1 MNETIE
7 RYESN
12 VRSYCRKW
20 PATFAT
26 SKGPFMYDEEGN
38 RYIDFFD
45 GAGTLNYGHNNPFI
59 KQAVV
64 DYLMSDG
71 IIHALDM
78 TTSAK
83 VAFIE
88 TLQERILKP
97 RGLDYKVAFP
107 GPTGTNANEL
117 ALKFARK
124 ATGRTEV
131 WALMGAFHGM
141 TLGAL
146 ALTSDTYSRDG
157 AGLPLV
163 GTRHMPAPYT
173 LPGLDALAY
182 MEAVLADDH
191 AGASK
196 PAAIIVETTQ
206 AEGGIQVL
214 PSDFL
219 KGLRELC
226 TRHGIVMIVDD
237 IQVGCWRTGTFF
249 SFERAGI
256 KPDIVTLSK
265 SLSGIGTPFA
275 LTLVAPEFDVLGPGE
290 HNGTFRGNQLGM
302 VAAKAAIDFSLDTDF
317 ASTLKSKSILVKE
330 LVQGI
335 AAKHGLEWRG
345 IGMIWAIEMNDGKL
359 VLDTIH
365 KLFDRGVI
373 CEACGR
379 GDSALKLMPALITD
393 EDVLREGFAAID
405 EVLGE
410 VLGH

>member
-1 MNETIE
+1 MNETID

-20 PATFAT
+20 PATFKT
-26 SKGPFMYDEEGN
+26 SLGPFMFDEEGR

-83 VAFIE
+83 AAFIE

-97 RGLDYKVAFP
+97 RGLNYKVAFP

-173 LPGLDALAY
+173 LPGLDALEY

-219 KGLRELC
+219 RGLRELC

-317 ASTLKSKSILVKE
+317 ATSLKGKSILVKE

-345 IGMIWAIEMNDGKL
+345 IGMIWAIEMSDGKV
-359 VLDTIH
+359 VLDVIH

-393 EDVLREGFAAID
+393 EDVLREGFATID
-405 EVLGE
+405 EVIGE

>member
-1 MNETIE
+1 MNEIIE

-26 SKGPFMYDEEGN
+26 SKGPFMYDEDGN

-45 GAGTLNYGHNNPFI
+45 GAGTLNYGHNNPAI
-59 KQAVV
+59 KHAVV

-71 IIHALDM
+71 ILHGLDM

-83 VAFIE
+83 AAFIK
-88 TLQERILKP
+88 TLQERILQP

-146 ALTSDTYSRDG
+146 ALTSDSYSREG

-173 LPGLDALAY
+173 LPGLDAIAY

-214 PSDFL
+214 PTEFL
-219 KGLRELC
+219 VGLRDLC

-265 SLSGIGTPFA
+265 SLGGIGTPFA
-275 LTLVAPEFDVLGPGE
+275 VTLVSPELDVLGPGE

-302 VAAKAAIDFSLDTDF
+302 VAAKAAIDFALDTDF
-317 ASTLKSKSILVKE
+317 VPQLQEKGALAKE
-330 LVQGI
+330 LVEGI
-335 AAKHGLEWRG
+335 AAKHGVEARG
-345 IGMIWAIEMNDGKL
+345 IGMIWALELGDGAL
-359 VLDTIH
+359 VKDAIH
-365 KLFDRGVI
+365 RLFDRGVI

-379 GDSALKLMPALITD
+379 GDSALKLMPALVTPN
-393 EDVLREGFAAID
+393 DVLREGMAAID

-410 VLGH
+410 VLGR

>member
-7 RYESN
+7 KYESS

-26 SKGPFMYDEEGN
+26 SKGPFMYDEEGT

-45 GAGTLNYGHNNPFI
+45 GAGTLNYGHNNPTI
-59 KQAVV
+59 KQAVI
-64 DYLMSDG
+64 DYLMGDG
-71 IIHALDM
+71 IVHALDM

-83 VAFIE
+83 AAFIE
-88 TLQERILKP
+88 TLQTRILQP

-146 ALTSDTYSRDG
+146 SLTSDTYSREG
-157 AGLPLV
+157 AGMPLV
-163 GTRHMPAPYT
+163 GARHMPAPYT
-173 LPGLDALAY
+173 LPGLDALAF

-196 PAAIIVETTQ
+196 PAAIVVETTQ

-214 PSDFL
+214 PTEFL

-226 TRHGIVMIVDD
+226 TKHDIVMIVDD

-249 SFERAGI
+249 SFERADI
-256 KPDIVTLSK
+256 KPDIVTMSK
-265 SLSGIGTPFA
+265 SLGGIGTPFA
-275 LTLVAPEFDVLGPGE
+275 ITLVSPKFDVLGPGE

-302 VAAKAAIDFSLDTDF
+302 VAAKAAIDYALDTDF
-317 ASTLKSKSILVKE
+317 VPELQAKAELMKE
-330 LVQGI
+330 LVQGV
-335 AAKHGLEWRG
+335 AAKHGVEARG
-345 IGMIWAIEMNDGKL
+345 IGMIWALELGDGKL

-365 KLFDRGVI
+365 KCFDHDLV

-379 GDSALKLMPALITD
+379 GDSALKLMPALITPD
-393 EDVLREGFAAID
+393 DVLREGMGIID
-405 EVLGE
+405 EVLTE
-410 VLGH
+410 VL

>member
-1 MNETIE
+1 MNEIIE
-7 RYESN
+7 KYESK

-26 SKGPFMYDEEGN
+26 AKGPYLFDDEGK

-45 GAGTLNYGHNNPFI
+45 GAGTLNFGHNNDFI
-59 KQAVV
+59 KQRVI

-71 IIHALDM
+71 ILHGLDM
-78 TTSAK
+78 TTTAK
-83 VAFIE
+83 ADFIE
-88 TLQERILKP
+88 TLQTRILQP
-97 RGLDYKVAFP
+97 RGLNYHVAFP

-124 ATGRTEV
+124 ATGRTDV

-146 ALTSDTYSRDG
+146 ALTSDSYSREG
-157 AGLPLV
+157 AGQPLV
-163 GTRHMPAPYT
+163 SARHMPAPYT
-173 LPGLDALAY
+173 LPGLDALAF

-196 PAAIIVETTQ
+196 PAAIIIETTQ

-214 PSDFL
+214 PTDFL
-219 KGLRELC
+219 QGLRDLC
-226 TRHGIVMIVDD
+226 TKHGIVMIVDD
-237 IQVGCWRTGTFF
+237 IQVGNWRTGTFF

-256 KPDIVTLSK
+256 KPDIVTVSK
-265 SLSGIGTPFA
+265 SLGGVGTPFA
-275 LTLVAPEFDVLGPGE
+275 ITLVAPELDVLGPGE

-302 VAAKAAIDFSLDTDF
+302 VGAKAAIDFALDTDF
-317 ASTLKSKSILVKE
+317 VPELEKKCALTKE
-330 LVQGI
+330 LVTEI
-335 AAKHGLEWRG
+335 AQKHDIEARG
-345 IGMIWAIEMNDGKL
+345 IGMIWAFELGDGAL
-359 VLDTIH
+359 VLDAIH
-365 KLFDRGVI
+365 RLFDRGVI

-379 GDSALKLMPALITD
+379 GDSALKLMPALVTPD
-393 EDVLREGFAAID
+393 DVLREGFAAID

-410 VLGH
+410 VLGK

>member
-1 MNETIE
+1 MNEIIE
-7 RYESN
+7 KYESK

-26 SKGPFMYDEEGN
+26 AKGPFLFDDEGN

-45 GAGTLNYGHNNPFI
+45 GAGTLNFGHNNDFI
-59 KQAVV
+59 KQRVI

-71 IIHALDM
+71 ILHGLDM
-78 TTSAK
+78 TTTAK
-83 VAFIE
+83 ADFIE
-88 TLQERILKP
+88 TLQTRILQP
-97 RGLDYKVAFP
+97 RGLNYRVAFP

-124 ATGRTEV
+124 ATGRTDV

-146 ALTSDTYSRDG
+146 ALTSDSYSREG
-157 AGLPLV
+157 AGQPLV

-173 LPGLDALAY
+173 LPGLDALAF

-196 PAAIIVETTQ
+196 PAAIIIETTQ

-214 PSDFL
+214 PTDFL
-219 KGLRELC
+219 QGLRDLC
-226 TRHGIVMIVDD
+226 TKHGIVMIVDD
-237 IQVGCWRTGTFF
+237 IQVGNWRTGTFF

-256 KPDIVTLSK
+256 KPDIVTVSK
-265 SLSGIGTPFA
+265 SLGGVGTPFA
-275 LTLVAPEFDVLGPGE
+275 ITLVSPELDVLGPGE

-302 VAAKAAIDFSLDTDF
+302 VGAKAAIDFALDTDF
-317 ASTLKSKSILVKE
+317 VPELEKKCALTKE
-330 LVQGI
+330 LVTEI
-335 AAKHGLEWRG
+335 AKKHDIEARG
-345 IGMIWAIEMNDGKL
+345 IGMIWALELGEGAL
-359 VLDTIH
+359 VLDAIH
-365 KLFDRGVI
+365 RLFDRGVI

-379 GDSALKLMPALITD
+379 GDSALKLMPALVTPD
-393 EDVLREGFAAID
+393 DVLREGFAVID

-410 VLGH
+410 VLGK